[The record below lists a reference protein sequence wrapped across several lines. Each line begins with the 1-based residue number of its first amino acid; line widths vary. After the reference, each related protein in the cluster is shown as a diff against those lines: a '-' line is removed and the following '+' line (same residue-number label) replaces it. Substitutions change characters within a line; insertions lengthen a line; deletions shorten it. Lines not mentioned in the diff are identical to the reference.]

1 LMGVTVLG
9 SFPTMAARRT
19 GESAMVFLSA
29 FRVGDRAG
37 AIPGILMSLGV
48 SLQEARL
55 RVKDATI
62 GRGRVGP
69 IRVVTASVVCRPDS
83 SRDALPSP

>member
-1 LMGVTVLG
+1 
-9 SFPTMAARRT
+9 MAARGM
-19 GESAMVFLSA
+19 GESAKVLSSA
-29 FRVGDRAG
+29 FPVGDRAG

-62 GRGRVGP
+62 GRGRVGL
-69 IRVVTASVVCRPDS
+69 IRVVAASVVCRPDS
-83 SRDALPSP
+83 SRDAFPSP

>member
-1 LMGVTVLG
+1 MERGRSTGIVPDHGRPQDGGVG
-9 SFPTMAARRT
+9 H
-19 GESAMVFLSA
+19 GFLSA

-62 GRGRVGP
+62 GRGRVGL
-69 IRVVTASVVCRPDS
+69 IRVVAASVVCRPDS
-83 SRDALPSP
+83 SRDAFPSP